1 MRIEPSSPSEELT
14 IEFIELYS
22 NKNLRPVVASN
33 FIPEWYK
40 NQNSYYEYNNVK
52 DLTIKRCIPFLDA
65 MSAGYFLVTTEDH
78 VVSDNKISTIEDQ
91 DSISMHMKSQ
101 FGSMPI
107 NDQFVQEVFKWKNP
121 FLIKT
126 PKDISCTFIHP
137 SNWNGLPFMTMSGV
151 VDTDKFINPV
161 TIPFFLY
168 KNFSGIIPKNTP
180 VVQII
185 PFRRES
191 FNIKLDL
198 KLNKDLI
205 GSHSALSQDYES
217 LRYDNDGNPTGGIYK
232 RKFWTR
238 KKYK

>member
-1 MRIEPSSPSEELT
+1 MRIEPSSPSEDLT
-14 IEFIELYS
+14 IEFIELYN
-22 NKNLRPVVASN
+22 NKNLRPVSASN

-40 NQNSYYEYNNVK
+40 NQSSYYENNNNQ

-78 VVSDNKISTIEDQ
+78 IVSNNNITPVNGQ

-101 FGSMPI
+101 FGAMPI
-107 NDQFVQEVFKWKNP
+107 NDQFIQEVFKWKNP

-126 PKDISCTFIHP
+126 PQDVSCMFTHP
-137 SNWNGLPFMTMSGV
+137 SNWNGLPFLTMSGV

-161 TIPFFLY
+161 TMPFFLY
-168 KNFSGIIPKNTP
+168 KDFSGIIPKNTP

-191 FNIKLDL
+191 FSIKLDL
-198 KLNKDLI
+198 KLNKDLVS
-205 GSHSALSQDYES
+205 SHGILSQEYES
-217 LRYDNDGNPTGGIYK
+217 SRYDNNGQPTGGMYK